1 MESCSSLTDSLPLL
15 FSLQE
20 LFVQTNYS
28 FGLSPGA
35 SFWSRVYNLLNK
47 LTIKFPVLTAACFLE
62 IEPYWPL
69 LMALWCTL
77 LLKLSNYAHY
87 CKSSYNPLL
96 TNAKSAIHIR
106 TTSTWFY
113 SCYNELVSAA
123 PGPTCP
129 SRSARPR
136 NCLNITLPSNNTK
149 INSWRRSDIAV
160 GRKVSRSEVQK
171 GGCCVFCV

>member
-1 MESCSSLTDSLPLL
+1 
-15 FSLQE
+15 
-20 LFVQTNYS
+20 
-28 FGLSPGA
+28 
-35 SFWSRVYNLLNK
+35 
-47 LTIKFPVLTAACFLE
+47 
-62 IEPYWPL
+62 
-69 LMALWCTL
+69 MALWCTL

-96 TNAKSAIHIR
+96 TYAKSAIHIR

-123 PGPTCP
+123 PGSTCP

-160 GRKVSRSEVQK
+160 GQKFRRGDVALRNIYYNYKWVTGQMRILHPPLRGGRPTTSISSPNHILIIFSSEPHRYPRPFNIIFFK
-171 GGCCVFCV
+171 CPILENKYIF

>member
-35 SFWSRVYNLLNK
+35 SFSSRVYNLLNK

-96 TNAKSAIHIR
+96 TYAKSAIHIR

-129 SRSARPR
+129 SRSARILTSSRPNFR
-136 NCLNITLPSNNTK
+136 SQNDVTLDVQMTK
-149 INSWRRSDIAV
+149 LLTSKWPKFWRPND
-160 GRKVSRSEVQK
+160 
-171 GGCCVFCV
+171 